1 MRNIGK
7 AKKEDVESILRLYK
21 SQLGEPFCAW
31 DDGYPCEENIAEDL
45 SRESLFIMKDG
56 NGDILAAISVDQD
69 ENVEN
74 LTCWTPE
81 LQPGAELSRLA
92 VRLDLQNGGIAREM
106 IRFGMDELRKRGK
119 KSIHFLVNKANQK
132 AIRSYAPFHFHVVG
146 ECELYEQTFLC
157 YEKEL

>member
-7 AKKEDVESILRLYK
+7 AKKEDVESILKLYK

-31 DDGYPCEENIAEDL
+31 DDGYPCEENIADDL

-74 LTCWTPE
+74 LTCWTPK

-106 IRFGMDELRKRGK
+106 IRFGMDLA
-119 KSIHFLVNKANQK
+119 F
-132 AIRSYAPFHFHVVG
+132 Y
-146 ECELYEQTFLC
+146 
-157 YEKEL
+157 

>member
-1 MRNIGK
+1 M
-7 AKKEDVESILRLYK
+7 
-21 SQLGEPFCAW
+21 
-31 DDGYPCEENIAEDL
+31 
-45 SRESLFIMKDG
+45 
-56 NGDILAAISVDQD
+56 
-69 ENVEN
+69 
-74 LTCWTPE
+74 
-81 LQPGAELSRLA
+81 SRLA

>member
-7 AKKEDVESILRLYK
+7 AKKEDVESILKLYK

-31 DDGYPCEENIAEDL
+31 DDGYPCEENIADDL

-81 LQPGAELSRLA
+81 LQPGADGLTHHFIFMSSANANCMSRHFCVMKKNCDANTPKEILPTRRKISRL
-92 VRLDLQNGGIAREM
+92 L
-106 IRFGMDELRKRGK
+106 K
-119 KSIHFLVNKANQK
+119 KLIGYRTKL
-132 AIRSYAPFHFHVVG
+132 
-146 ECELYEQTFLC
+146 EE
-157 YEKEL
+157 EKWKL